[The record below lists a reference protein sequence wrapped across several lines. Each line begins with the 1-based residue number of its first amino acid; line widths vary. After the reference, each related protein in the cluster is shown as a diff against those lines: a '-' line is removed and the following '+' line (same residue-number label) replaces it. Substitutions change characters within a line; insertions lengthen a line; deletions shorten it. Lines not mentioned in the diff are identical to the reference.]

1 MPPGF
6 TGAAK
11 LPPIV
16 RQLPTVLIDCY
27 VEDRS
32 LPSAVPD
39 EFQGGYTATEL
50 LLRQGHRRIGF
61 INNNE
66 DQPARWGRQ
75 QGYERAL
82 ADWGVP
88 FDPELVT
95 FQGGAAESGYA
106 GRQGADAAAA
116 AAYGDLLL

>member
-1 MPPGF
+1 MKPPSSRCS
-6 TGAAK
+6 TARWRRADLCHLVSPALK

-16 RQLPTVLIDCY
+16 RQLPNVLVDCY

-32 LPSAVPD
+32 LPSVVPD

-66 DQPARWGRQ
+66 DQPACGTPAR
-75 QGYERAL
+75 L
-82 ADWGVP
+82 
-88 FDPELVT
+88 
-95 FQGGAAESGYA
+95 
-106 GRQGADAAAA
+106 
-116 AAYGDLLL
+116 

>member
-1 MPPGF
+1 MLDRQVEGLIF
-6 TGAAK
+6 ATWFHRRAK

-16 RQLPTVLIDCY
+16 RQLPNVLVDCY

-32 LPSAVPD
+32 LPSVVPD
-39 EFQGGYTATEL
+39 EFQGGYTAAEL

-75 QGYERAL
+75 QGYVRAL
-82 ADWGVP
+82 AD
-88 FDPELVT
+88 
-95 FQGGAAESGYA
+95 GACHLTRSLSRFRVAPPK
-106 GRQGADAAAA
+106 AAMPAPMC
-116 AAYGDLLL
+116 